1 MSDARRTGQ
10 SDLARLRLANIRSFA
25 ATCQPEISQL
35 QSAAVKR
42 FSGIGPSKAHLQC
55 PPSAVLSPG
64 NPLSWWQIRRLQAFV
79 ADQTI
84 RPIAPKAP
92 AFAGMDDDDSE
103 AW

>member
-1 MSDARRTGQ
+1 MSDARRISQ

-35 QSAAVKR
+35 QSSAVKR
-42 FSGIGPSKAHLQC
+42 FSGIGPSKAHLEW
-55 PPSAVLSPG
+55 PPTLEFQPKH
-64 NPLSWWQIRRLQAFV
+64 
-79 ADQTI
+79 
-84 RPIAPKAP
+84 PIAQIIEKVP